1 MRYDVVTLISDA
13 APHGAFDAGQE
24 AGRQIYA
31 GILSATRSEA
41 YAAMSAG
48 HSVDIVF
55 YFPVP
60 ADYEDERAAS
70 FNGKRYRVVRAYEN
84 ERGLYLSCQ
93 EVRPV

>member
-1 MRYDVVTLISDA
+1 MRYDVVTLLADA

-24 AGRQIYA
+24 TGRQLYA
-31 GILSATRSEA
+31 GILTATRAEA

-55 YFPVP
+55 FLAVP
-60 ADYEDERAAS
+60 ADYEGERAAA
-70 FNGKRYRVVRAYEN
+70 FGGKRYRVVRAYEN

-93 EVRPV
+93 EVRPA